1 MDTRSDFSARICVAP
16 PDSLIAAARGDV
28 PADLLIRD
36 VQVADL
42 LLGRIYP
49 ADVAIKDGWICGI
62 GPGYSGVRE
71 LDGQGSILA
80 PGFMDAHTHLEST
93 CLTPW
98 AITRKALLHGTVAM
112 VCDPHEI
119 ANVAGVSGIEWM
131 LETTEALPLDFF
143 FTAPSCVPATS
154 IDSSNA
160 VIGAEEIS
168 SLLRHPRVIGLGE
181 VMNYPGVIHE
191 DPGMMSKLKASAG
204 YPIDGHAPMVTGKG
218 LNAYLAAGVTTDHEC
233 TRRNEVREK
242 VSRGMRAFIR
252 QGSSAR
258 NLRDLASVVND
269 YNNRRFCLVTDDLS
283 PKDLLDGHLDRLLRQ
298 AVRYGISPLSALC
311 MVSLNVAEAY
321 GMNRMGAIAVGW
333 RADLVLL
340 EDLERFKVLVTIK
353 DGEIVA
359 KFGRLRVDVPHMDI
373 PDSLLDT
380 VHLAPGWEDGM
391 RVVAHP
397 NRLIR
402 VIRLVP
408 GQIITEMSITEPR
421 VVDGEVVP
429 DPGRDILKLVVL
441 ERHRSTGRVGVG
453 FVQGFELHHGAMAS
467 SVAHDSHNII
477 AVGASDTEITA
488 AIRAVERSGGGMA
501 VARGEQVNILSLP
514 VAGLLSDMDADN
526 VSEKI
531 FELIRDM
538 RELGC
543 SLKDPFAQLS
553 FLALPVIPSLRLT
566 DRGLFNSDNFS
577 FVDLWN

>member
-1 MDTRSDFSARICVAP
+1 
-16 PDSLIAAARGDV
+16 
-28 PADLLIRD
+28 
-36 VQVADL
+36 
-42 LLGRIYP
+42 
-49 ADVAIKDGWICGI
+49 
-62 GPGYSGVRE
+62 
-71 LDGQGSILA
+71 
-80 PGFMDAHTHLEST
+80 
-93 CLTPW
+93 
-98 AITRKALLHGTVAM
+98 
-112 VCDPHEI
+112 
-119 ANVAGVSGIEWM
+119 
-131 LETTEALPLDFF
+131 
-143 FTAPSCVPATS
+143 
-154 IDSSNA
+154 
-160 VIGAEEIS
+160 
-168 SLLRHPRVIGLGE
+168 
-181 VMNYPGVIHE
+181 
-191 DPGMMSKLKASAG
+191 
-204 YPIDGHAPMVTGKG
+204 
-218 LNAYLAAGVTTDHEC
+218 
-233 TRRNEVREK
+233 
-242 VSRGMRAFIR
+242 
-252 QGSSAR
+252 
-258 NLRDLASVVND
+258 
-269 YNNRRFCLVTDDLS
+269 
-283 PKDLLDGHLDRLLRQ
+283 
-298 AVRYGISPLSALC
+298 
-311 MVSLNVAEAY
+311 
-321 GMNRMGAIAVGW
+321 
-333 RADLVLL
+333 
-340 EDLERFKVLVTIK
+340 
-353 DGEIVA
+353 
-359 KFGRLRVDVPHMDI
+359 
-373 PDSLLDT
+373 
-380 VHLAPGWEDGM
+380 M